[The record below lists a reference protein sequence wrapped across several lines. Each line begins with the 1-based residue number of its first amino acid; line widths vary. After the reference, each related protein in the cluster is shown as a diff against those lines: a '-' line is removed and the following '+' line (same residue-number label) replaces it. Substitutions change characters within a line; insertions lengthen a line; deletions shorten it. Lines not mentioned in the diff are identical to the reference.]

1 MLIRRGAAC
10 PSKSIR
16 WHSDRSSP
24 PQSVRMK
31 WVISSSLCFTSMNTF
46 SVMLRACVTAPLVG
60 NCMSHALWVVR
71 QIVISWNCYCQYDVR
86 IFVTKVETVSYA
98 LAKLSLTSTS
108 TWVCSNAARVYH
120 RAGWKKIFCVSRL
133 AVGRA
138 KIALRVF
145 EKKID
150 VMKIR
155 SSPNW
160 VRCCVIC
167 KIARLECPCNLELP
181 PQVLESIKQSLS
193 KLDTICPGSQTSF
206 FHGKNPE
213 SQTSFFRRK
222 IPGECRIKVIY
233 SWSGCRFPSR
243 LSGGWEVLFGGLGS
257 ILNYTY
263 PGKYWYGYK
272 IPQGPMSDD
281 HSYSNTYMNRGLS
294 ICILKGHYILF
305 DRIAF
310 TEVWTVDNSNVK
322 WIMMVTTVVMMIMS
336 SKEINPIFL
345 FFKVLNAFKCLRMC
359 ICMRTY

>member
-145 EKKID
+145 EKKSMWWRYVRPQIEFAVVWFVRLQD
-150 VMKIR
+150 LNAHATSNSLHKF
-155 SSPNW
+155 SSPSNNH
-160 VRCCVIC
+160 C
-167 KIARLECPCNLELP
+167 
-181 PQVLESIKQSLS
+181 QSWTQFVPGV
-193 KLDTICPGSQTSF
+193 KLHSF
-206 FHGKNPE
+206 ME
-213 SQTSFFRRK
+213 K
-222 IPGECRIKVIY
+222 IPRVKLHSSAEKSLENVESR
-233 SWSGCRFPSR
+233 WSTVDQAAVSLVGSLEVGKYCLEVWEVFWTTRTLGS
-243 LSGGWEVLFGGLGS
+243 WEVLIWIQNISGS
-257 ILNYTY
+257 
-263 PGKYWYGYK
+263 
-272 IPQGPMSDD
+272 
-281 HSYSNTYMNRGLS
+281 
-294 ICILKGHYILF
+294 
-305 DRIAF
+305 
-310 TEVWTVDNSNVK
+310 
-322 WIMMVTTVVMMIMS
+322 
-336 SKEINPIFL
+336 
-345 FFKVLNAFKCLRMC
+345 
-359 ICMRTY
+359 